1 MKNSN
6 FGGGNEPGRSVEEVL
21 DTIGDEYAR
30 DVLALICDK
39 AYSAQEIANHLNHSE
54 NTVYRRV
61 NTLKEHG
68 LVETQTKIVE
78 DGNHYQVHEAAFDS
92 VVVSVEEEEYDVEIY
107 RREELPYQ
115 FASLWDDLAV
125 R

>member
-1 MKNSN
+1 M
-6 FGGGNEPGRSVEEVL
+6 
-21 DTIGDEYAR
+21 DTIGDRYAR
-30 DVLALICDK
+30 NVLAQICDR
-39 AYSAQEIANHLNHSE
+39 AYSAQEIAQHLDYSK
-54 NTVYRRV
+54 NTVYRRI

-92 VVVSVEEEEYDVEIY
+92 VVVSVVDEEYDVEIY
-107 RREELPYQ
+107 RGDELPDQ

-125 R
+125 S